1 MKTASKKHE
10 KMYIIGSFTL
20 IELLVVI
27 AIIAILAGMLLPALN
42 RARARARLSACSA
55 NMKTAGTANALYVD
69 SYNDYAMPYKLEPT
83 GDYMIDGV
91 DFDGSWWFSI
101 VSRLGLAYPNVAST
115 ARSKYLCP
123 AVPFDAQANEPKAWG
138 ANKNVISLSD
148 KAGVIWATHPKITRI
163 LMPSSGGMFF
173 ETCEYSNNEPKPV
186 LDYSDAWSF
195 LGQGT
200 PTHSWSNSGFDYTRH
215 QGVGNILFWDGH
227 VESRTRKSL
236 PNITS
241 GQGTA
246 AREKIPLYGC
256 GYVKPTN

>member
-10 KMYIIGSFTL
+10 RMYIIGSFTL

-69 SYNDYAMPYKLEPT
+69 SYNDYAMPYKLNT
-83 GDYMIDGV
+83 TDHYYIDGT
-91 DFDGSWWFSI
+91 DMMKSWWFSI
-101 VSRLGLAYPNVAST
+101 VSKCGLAYPKIEST
-115 ARSKYLCP
+115 DRSKYLCP
-123 AVPFDAQANEPKAWG
+123 AVPFDSQANEPKSWG
-138 ANKNVISLSD
+138 ANVNIHSLSSD
-148 KAGVIWATHPKITRI
+148 CGVKWATHPKITRI
-163 LMPSSGGMFF
+163 LMPSSACNMI
-173 ETCEYSNNEPKPV
+173 ETCNYANNVPKSPAS
-186 LDYSDAWSF
+186 YGDAWNF
-195 LGQGT
+195 LGSGHTTQ
-200 PTHSWSNSGFDYTRH
+200 SWPAGFDDVRH
-215 QGVGNILFWDGH
+215 QGVGNVLFWDGH

-246 AREKIPLYGC
+246 AREKIPLYGG